1 MADIKRTLSEL
12 LIDYADNSIGAITP
26 SKLRNGFKSVF
37 GSTDVYTITS
47 GATYNATA
55 DNVVIMYSYAF
66 SQGYIL
72 LPAVS
77 ATDTSGYTYSNK
89 EYVIS
94 NISQFNANIID
105 LKNYSTILTLGP
117 GDYAY
122 VAADTSAWNVV
133 SKFITSGFIKND
145 GSNAMTGQLNVP
157 SISANYI
164 QINTATSF
172 TSGFTPS
179 AGTISWNSDD
189 KTMNIGL
196 ENSSVL
202 QVGQE
207 EILYAVNK
215 TGSTITNGQ
224 IVKVTGSSGNIVVI
238 SLGQATSAVQSPSVF
253 AIATQSISNNQSGY
267 FTRYG
272 LIRDINTSSWNEGDL
287 LWLSTSAGMLTNV
300 QPGKAYTQVP
310 VAIVTRKHAV
320 VGTIMAAPQWIPRIS
335 SLAGVEITSAV
346 NGNGLVYV
354 SATNTWQNYGNMYA
368 YDDVATKFYQK
379 EGKWDSTTTTVSANS
394 ATWCAGGVSD
404 GKVKVT
410 SGDSNPDYL
419 STKIQAASGS
429 PIIVSVSGDT
439 LILDAIESDISDP
452 LIRTIN
458 LMSENGTM
466 SFTGSCYSDV
476 YSAGEWEVGTSQN
489 TTDAYYRVTTDGR
502 GTVSKVR
509 VFVSILNGQ
518 DLGVSANGYFGA
530 IRIGLFDT
538 NGNCKGQTAWTRGI
552 SATGTLTLDLTP
564 SSGQNLTI
572 ERNTEYWIGICA
584 RGMDLISYNKA
595 STAFTT
601 DNSLR
606 YSITIRSSS
615 NNASWS
621 SNFWNSSGGGF
632 VQNKVA
638 IALMT
643 ATS

>member
-105 LKNYSTILTLGP
+105 LKNSLTILTLGP

-145 GSNAMTGQLNVP
+145 GSNAMTGQLNAP

-164 QINTATSF
+164 QINTAASF

-196 ENSSVL
+196 ENGSML
-202 QVGQE
+202 QLGQE
-207 EILYAVNK
+207 EILYAVNQ
-215 TGSTITNGQ
+215 TGSTINNGQ
-224 IVKVTGSSGNIVVI
+224 IVKVTGSQGNRVVV
-238 SLGQATSAVQSPSVF
+238 SLGQATTSAQSPSVF
-253 AIATQSISNNQSGY
+253 AIATQSVSNNQSGY
-267 FTRYG
+267 FTRFG
-272 LIRDINTSSWNEGDL
+272 LIRDINTDSWNEGDL

-320 VGTIMAAPQWIPRIS
+320 VGAIMAAPQWIPRLK
-335 SLAGVEITSAV
+335 SLGDVESYTSATEG
-346 NGNGLVYV
+346 NYLAFNNGLWRPRGNFYQFEDIAGKFYTDVEPNSANWNSTYTTVHDLSASWNNTNDIKTWTSAQSAYSV
-354 SATNTWQNYGNMYA
+354 SAIA
-368 YDDVATKFYQK
+368 V
-379 EGKWDSTTTTVSANS
+379 VSAMP
-394 ATWCAGGVSD
+394 T
-404 GKVKVT
+404 
-410 SGDSNPDYL
+410 
-419 STKIQAASGS
+419 
-429 PIIVSVSGDT
+429 
-439 LILDAIESDISDP
+439 
-452 LIRTIN
+452 
-458 LMSENGTM
+458 
-466 SFTGSCYSDV
+466 
-476 YSAGEWEVGTSQN
+476 
-489 TTDAYYRVTTDGR
+489 
-502 GTVSKVR
+502 
-509 VFVSILNGQ
+509 
-518 DLGVSANGYFGA
+518 SANRAANTLYF
-530 IRIGLFDT
+530 LL
-538 NGNCKGQTAWTRGI
+538 
-552 SATGTLTLDLTP
+552 S
-564 SSGQNLTI
+564 
-572 ERNTEYWIGICA
+572 
-584 RGMDLISYNKA
+584 
-595 STAFTT
+595 
-601 DNSLR
+601 
-606 YSITIRSSS
+606 
-615 NNASWS
+615 
-621 SNFWNSSGGGF
+621 
-632 VQNKVA
+632 
-638 IALMT
+638 
-643 ATS
+643 